1 MSKHVLGR
9 REFLTAASA
18 GVTIAV
24 PGIAARGSSA
34 DNASK
39 LAILGGDPVRKGKG
53 WPSWPP
59 RDEDVVDASVSNRS
73 PPTIHAAKTCTCGCP
88 QLRQNKLWRL
98 ISFPH
103 ALQLRSG
110 SSFIAR
116 SSSG

>member
-9 REFLTAASA
+9 REFLTAAST
-18 GVTIAV
+18 GVAIAV

-59 RDEDVVDASVSNRS
+59 RDEDVVDAVVQ
-73 PPTIHAAKTCTCGCP
+73 TT
-88 QLRQNKLWRL
+88 
-98 ISFPH
+98 
-103 ALQLRSG
+103 
-110 SSFIAR
+110 
-116 SSSG
+116 